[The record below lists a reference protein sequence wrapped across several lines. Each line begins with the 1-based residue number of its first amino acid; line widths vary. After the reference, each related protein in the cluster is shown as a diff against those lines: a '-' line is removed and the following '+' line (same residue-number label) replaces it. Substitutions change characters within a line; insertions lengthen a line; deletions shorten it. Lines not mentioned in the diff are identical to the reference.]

1 MNVFLIKLIYFLLI
15 IFISQIFDNNAEFND
30 RILTFD
36 LNYKNISIV
45 KGNIQFYHH
54 KDPSSLPREIDVVE
68 MLLSTYMEDSI
79 FNYSMAH
86 IHDEGFG
93 PDINYHYIKYK
104 EMENKEQ
111 NNISLFD
118 EEVYFKF
125 VNITNN
131 TLNPN
136 ISSIL
141 SLNNIDDKLILLNNI
156 DKRLIIVNDTNFTN
170 NNDITEEEKNVLK
183 NENLCHNNSL
193 IINNN
198 KKFICKLD
206 FILLGHED
214 LPKDDVYLAKSI
226 EDSYSIA
233 YIDNML
239 SYSIF
244 PYAYLDYFYT
254 SFFSELNDGCTK
266 KTYQRDLEG
275 KENTT
280 FYYITCPKKKIDIYT
295 KRRKLSIIMNK
306 FSYRLENLFVDS
318 FDFLNNDEI
327 NVDNYYFNILF
338 EQERTNFVLGL
349 NFLSKIMLLI
359 HNNKTYIYSK
369 ERINYTEDLTD
380 DSSANFE
387 KWLYILT
394 ACSFTLVLIIFTIIG
409 CFHSRKTKSE
419 LNQMLKANIK

>member
-1 MNVFLIKLIYFLLI
+1 MNVILIYFLLI
-15 IFISQIFDNNAEFND
+15 IFLSNIYNSISQTNDKIISFELNNN
-30 RILTFD
+30 
-36 LNYKNISIV
+36 NISII
-45 KGNIQFYHH
+45 KGNFEFYING
-54 KDPSSLPREIDVVE
+54 KEKINISEI
-68 MLLSTYMEDSI
+68 LLSSYMNDSI
-79 FNYSMAH
+79 FNSSLFN
-86 IHDEGFG
+86 IKDEILIGD
-93 PDINYHYIKYK
+93 DINYMYVKYQEIMSQK
-104 EMENKEQ
+104 IM
-111 NNISLFD
+111 NISTTIL
-118 EEVYFKF
+118 EENINFKY
-125 VNITNN
+125 VNVTYNKLGSNN
-131 TLNPN
+131 F
-136 ISSIL
+136 SIL

-244 PYAYLDYFYT
+244 PYAYLDYFFT

-338 EQERTNFVLGL
+338 EQDRTNFVLGL

-359 HNNKTYIYSK
+359 HNNRTYIYSK
-369 ERINYTEDLTD
+369 DRINYTEDLTD

>member
-1 MNVFLIKLIYFLLI
+1 MNVFLIYFLLI

-118 EEVYFKF
+118 EDVYFKF

-183 NENLCHNNSL
+183 NENLCHNNYL

-244 PYAYLDYFYT
+244 PYAYLDYFFT

-369 ERINYTEDLTD
+369 DRINYTEDLTD